1 MTVQRGY
8 PRFALRHP
16 DTELCLLR
24 LGTVTKRPSSATRWK
39 KHKGALD
46 AHGYRRLSLLE
57 RPSVPQHALALERM
71 SRRALG
77 A

>member
-8 PRFALRHP
+8 PRFALRHL

-46 AHGYRRLSLLE
+46 AHG
-57 RPSVPQHALALERM
+57 
-71 SRRALG
+71 
-77 A
+77 